1 MKFSLLYRNY
11 IESREFTVNPLIS
24 HMEETIY
31 DLSIDKAVQEL
42 SRSADTCSYTLEVMK
57 NPLKT
62 VEEIRYRQ
70 EILMDFVSM
79 PKLLEELQDIFKSY
93 DTLQSDWREMRSGIY
108 TYGVPQTSGGILD
121 ATYESLKITAA
132 FARKTVSYFK
142 SIYDAVG
149 NYDVKSEGLK
159 GIRAYCKEMMENS
172 SLDEISS
179 IASIFD
185 KETVGA
191 YRFKVRTDSND
202 TLRIIAASLM
212 DASLPEEKGLGSK
225 MKKLAARITGSAP
238 EADNTPEID
247 MGEFHLESARNI
259 LNEALYELY
268 TVLSGITGNIYE
280 FFRGLSGE
288 LGFYD
293 TGVRYVRRLVQEGA
307 PMCLP
312 TPLPMEADCFRSS
325 GLYDLHLLLEGMPID
340 TITRNDVTIENC
352 VGTLIRGANS
362 TGKTCTIRSIGAAIL
377 FAQVGLPVCADHA
390 EISIRDSIFCQFSSA
405 EKDFD
410 ASDAAGRFEGE
421 VKEVAAIVQA
431 VTPWSLVL
439 FNETFQT
446 TAYSEGADGMKGIL
460 DFLPSLGCRY
470 IFVTHMPVFDK
481 MKDGNVLKLQFGK
494 DYRITRLS

>member
-11 IESREFTVNPLIS
+11 VESHEFTVNPLIA

-31 DLSIDKAVQEL
+31 DLSIDKAIREL
-42 SRSADTCSYTLEVMK
+42 SRNSDTCSYTLEVMK

-62 VEEIRYRQ
+62 VEEIKYRQ
-70 EILMDFVSM
+70 EVLMDFVSM

-142 SIYDAVG
+142 SIYDTVG
-149 NYDVKSEGLK
+149 HYDVKSEGLI
-159 GIRAYCKEMMENS
+159 GIRAYCKEMMENQ

-185 KETVGA
+185 KETVNA
-191 YRFKVRTDSND
+191 YRFKVRVDSDD

-212 DASLPEEKGLGSK
+212 DASNPEEKGLGSK
-225 MKKLAARITGSAP
+225 MKRLAARITGNAA
-238 EADNTPEID
+238 EADTTIEID

-268 TVLSGITGNIYE
+268 AVLSGITGNIYE

-312 TPLPMEADCFRSS
+312 TPLPMENDCFYSS

-340 TITRNDVTIENC
+340 SITRNDVSIEGC
-352 VGTLIRGANS
+352 YGTLIRGANS

-377 FAQVGLPVCADHA
+377 FAQVGLPVCADEA
-390 EISIRDSIFCQFSSA
+390 EISIRDAIFCQFSSA

-421 VKEVAAIVQA
+421 VKEVAAIVNVA
-431 VTPWSLVL
+431 TPWSLIL

-446 TAYSEGADGMKGIL
+446 TAYSEGAEGMKGIL
-460 DFLPSLGCRY
+460 DYLPHLGCRY
-470 IFVTHMPVFDK
+470 IFVTHMPIFDK
-481 MKDGNVLKLQFGK
+481 MTDERILKLQFGK
-494 DYRITRLS
+494 DYRITKLN